1 MPSPF
6 SILQGVGFVVLGYVL
21 AKLVMGV
28 LPFGQPQ
35 YLRFELQPLGAKA
48 PNRIVE
54 STWTPTGIGRR
65 GCGAGRCARA
75 VDEGS
80 WEVVAVM
87 SGAPCWC
94 GD

>member
-48 PNRIVE
+48 PNRIDDSFNDITVPLE
-54 STWTPTGIGRR
+54 SGK
-65 GCGAGRCARA
+65 
-75 VDEGS
+75 
-80 WEVVAVM
+80 
-87 SGAPCWC
+87 
-94 GD
+94 